1 MTLLSASISVFAPLL
16 LLLILQLHV
25 HVTTATMCMACS
37 WSGVEH
43 PSKICADDDISSL
56 TAEQRTLVYSVN
68 CGAQKCN
75 VRRVINRSTGKV
87 HSISRGCSPSA
98 PQSTK
103 CSSSVYFT
111 TCETICSTDNCNV
124 KETLPKTTT
133 KKPAYKPKSTTRR
146 YNNNASGGIV
156 VGRVVAT
163 SRCLVSAATT
173 LLSICLPL
181 INLY

>member
-1 MTLLSASISVFAPLL
+1 MTLPSASISAFAPLL
-16 LLLILQLHV
+16 LLLSLQLHV

-43 PSKICADDDISSL
+43 PSKICADEDISSL

-133 KKPAYKPKSTTRR
+133 TKKPTYKPKSTTRR
-146 YNNNASGGIV
+146 YHNNASGGIV

-173 LLSICLPL
+173 LLSICFLL
-181 INLY
+181 